1 MAIVTSV
8 RWYLIVVWH
17 WFNNCWCGVP
27 FLVLLLF
34 YALWVQ
40 FTSCN
45 VALYGILFSLLT
57 PGHFLRGFIYNPVRL
72 VTIKTPS
79 APVSWLPCWLSGK
92 ESTCNPGDM
101 GSTPGLGRSPGE
113 GNGNPLQCSCLENP
127 GDGGAWWAAVYGVT
141 QSQTRLKRLSSSSL
155 SMKLLH
161 HLVPLCLVFK
171 DPP

>member
-57 PGHFLRGFIYNPVRL
+57 PGHFLRGVIYSPVRL

-79 APVSWLPCWLSGK
+79 APVLWLPCWLSGK
-92 ESTCNPGDM
+92 ECACNEGDLQETWVQ
-101 GSTPGLGRSPGE
+101 SLGREDPLEQEMATHSSVLAWRIPGT
-113 GNGNPLQCSCLENP
+113 GKPGGLPSMGLHRVGHDWSDLE
-127 GDGGAWWAAVYGVT
+127 AAAAKYEIPA
-141 QSQTRLKRLSSSSL
+141 SL
-155 SMKLLH
+155 GTSM
-161 HLVPLCLVFK
+161 FSF
-171 DPP
+171 